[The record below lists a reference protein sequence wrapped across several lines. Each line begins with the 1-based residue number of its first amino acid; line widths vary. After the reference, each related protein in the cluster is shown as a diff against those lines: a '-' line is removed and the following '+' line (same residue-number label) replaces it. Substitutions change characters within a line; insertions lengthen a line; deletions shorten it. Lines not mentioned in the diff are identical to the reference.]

1 MDYRKG
7 LIAEGKIH
15 HPSGK
20 QEMITAG
27 VFDDID
33 IMLSCHAM
41 GLDMEKYHAEI
52 GAEGGFC
59 VKIPARR
66 LKSDGAL
73 YSYLPPVREAFTLVL
88 RPYYTWANRGEN
100 DMQVWFL

>member
-1 MDYRKG
+1 MKFAF
-7 LIAEGKIH
+7 LI
-15 HPSGK
+15 
-20 QEMITAG
+20 
-27 VFDDID
+27 
-33 IMLSCHAM
+33 M
-41 GLDMEKYHAEI
+41 GNYNPLTDHAEI

-73 YSYLPPVREAFTLVL
+73 YSYLPPAREAFTLVL